1 MSEKSNNDTLS
12 LHHNPDCSIPHMSPK
27 KIEEL
32 DQKPKSPIEC
42 DQSEE
47 KQSHATRRQ
56 SNESDVPPATN
67 DLALSQNI
75 SGSSIADKIEN
86 ESAETSK
93 LLTLEDILDEALA
106 ESPDDNESSGQNCNK
121 YQKRL
126 QVLLYD
132 QLKVFRDIV
141 KKNKKVTNLLK
152 MDPEFEKDQFTE
164 QQIGIRNQVFEMID
178 LNQSMDQVVIIHCN
192 KVIPSRQS
200 STTNYRGSNLRG
212 ISRNGRNNWQ
222 ILFMNEGTKSYLG
235 TVDNILKAA
244 ILYDILAIQAKG
256 LKAKTNFNFNKRELY
271 SFL

>member
-1 MSEKSNNDTLS
+1 MSVKSNNDTLS

-32 DQKPKSPIEC
+32 DQKPESPIEC

-47 KQSHATRRQ
+47 KQSHATQRQ

-67 DLALSQNI
+67 DLALSENI

-152 MDPEFEKDQFTE
+152 MDPEFEKDQFT
-164 QQIGIRNQVFEMID
+164 
-178 LNQSMDQVVIIHCN
+178 
-192 KVIPSRQS
+192 
-200 STTNYRGSNLRG
+200 
-212 ISRNGRNNWQ
+212 
-222 ILFMNEGTKSYLG
+222 
-235 TVDNILKAA
+235 
-244 ILYDILAIQAKG
+244 
-256 LKAKTNFNFNKRELY
+256 
-271 SFL
+271 